1 MSPASGEGSDM
12 ISLTREALDDLI
24 EAAAERGARK
34 ALAGVGLHDEGAP
47 IDIRQLR
54 DLLGMYRVVRN
65 GALAAFGKALM
76 YALIGAG
83 ALWIGIKLKIGGG
96 P

>member
-1 MSPASGEGSDM
+1 MDRAVT
-12 ISLTREALDDLI
+12 LTRAELEDLV
-24 EAAAERGARK
+24 EAASDRGARK
-34 ALAGVGLHDEGAP
+34 ALASIGLQDDKAP

-54 DLLGMYRVVRN
+54 DLLAMYRVVRN
-65 GALAAFGKALM
+65 SALSAFGKALM

-83 ALWIGIKLKIGGG
+83 ALWMGLKLKLGG